1 MRSWGQGE
9 RAIFQEIMAKSFP
22 EVKAHSQE
30 AQQITPGFKKKKKRL
45 IWQQNLMAKF
55 YKI

>member
-30 AQQITPGFKKKKKRL
+30 AQQITPGFKKKKKIDL
-45 IWQQNLMAKF
+45 ATKF
-55 YKI
+55 NGKIL